1 MGLNIKL
8 LYNITFNTNRI
19 SHGNRK
25 NGFNSLIYR
34 LVIVS
39 PVIGLRPCDRPT
51 VLWNRSEATSQDEV
65 DHHLTSEAIT
75 FCELELF
82 LRLPSQINLKDQ
94 KSTANTKILKKYF
107 KMTFLS

>member
-1 MGLNIKL
+1 
-8 LYNITFNTNRI
+8 
-19 SHGNRK
+19 
-25 NGFNSLIYR
+25 
-34 LVIVS
+34 
-39 PVIGLRPCDRPT
+39 
-51 VLWNRSEATSQDEV
+51 V